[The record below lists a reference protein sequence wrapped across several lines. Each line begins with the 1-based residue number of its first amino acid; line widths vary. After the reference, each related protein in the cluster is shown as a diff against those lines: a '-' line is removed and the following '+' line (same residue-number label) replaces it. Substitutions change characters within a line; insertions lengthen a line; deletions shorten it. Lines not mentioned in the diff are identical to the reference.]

1 MRVPTIFPRR
11 QVETIGVRYAPDQDD
26 IDQLRAENES
36 LRKRLLD
43 AHDRANALDDA
54 RDAEV
59 GKNLAILQ
67 IVMDVTANMGLILE
81 PRHLDAL
88 PVGAVIR
95 TDSDQAWTRI
105 GVDTV
110 SGHALWLTP
119 TEDEAFTS
127 EQIAAVFEIVSL
139 AWVPTEKETRS

>member
-1 MRVPTIFPRR
+1 MRIPQILPRR
-11 QVETIGVRYAPDQDD
+11 RVETSNFCYVPETEAVRELQ
-26 IDQLRAENES
+26 AENER
-36 LRKRLLD
+36 LRSQLL
-43 AHDRANALDDA
+43 AAYDRANELEDA

-59 GKNLAILQ
+59 SKNVAILQ
-67 IVMDVTANMGLILE
+67 IVVDVTANMGLILE

-95 TDSDQAWTRI
+95 TDNDQAWTRI

-127 EQIAAVFEIVSL
+127 EQIDSMFVVVSL
-139 AWVPTEKETRS
+139 VWVPTEKEKQA

>member
-11 QVETIGVRYAPDQDD
+11 QVATIGVCYAVDQDD

-59 GKNLAILQ
+59 GKNLAMLD
-67 IVMDVTANMGLILE
+67 IVVDLTADMGITLGT
-81 PRHLDAL
+81 RHLDVL

-95 TDSDQAWTRI
+95 TDNNQAWTRI

-127 EQIAAVFEIVSL
+127 EQIDSMFVIVSL
-139 AWVPTEKETRS
+139 AWVPTAKEMQA

>member
-1 MRVPTIFPRR
+1 MRIPSILPRR
-11 QVETIGVRYAPDQDD
+11 TVETSNFSYVPDAEV
-26 IDQLRAENES
+26 IRQLQAENER
-36 LRKRLLD
+36 LRARLLD
-43 AHDRANALDDA
+43 AYDRANGLEDA

-59 GKNLAILQ
+59 GKNLAMLD
-67 IVMDVTANMGLILE
+67 IVVDLTADMGITLGT
-81 PRHLDAL
+81 RHLDAL

-95 TDSDQAWTRI
+95 TDNNQAWTRI

-127 EQIAAVFEIVSL
+127 EQIDAMFVIVSL
-139 AWVPTEKETRS
+139 AWVPGAKESN